1 MRWNEGRGEE
11 ITWYLFFL
19 NFTEI
24 YLSLF
29 LIFHFANTCDLRF
42 HEQEPLAEYVRLI
55 ASVKNALQQR
65 TDKKTE
71 YLSALTDVEAK
82 QIAHNKLAIVSGK
95 EDLAGVKLVCLR
107 HFQYS
112 SV

>member
-1 MRWNEGRGEE
+1 MK
-11 ITWYLFFL
+11 LFCRILLKFPLILIVLLANISDLPCFL
-19 NFTEI
+19 
-24 YLSLF
+24 
-29 LIFHFANTCDLRF
+29 
-42 HEQEPLAEYVRLI
+42 EQEPLAEYVRLI

-95 EDLAGVKLVCLR
+95 EDLAGVKLVRLR
-107 HFQYS
+107 SF
-112 SV
+112 